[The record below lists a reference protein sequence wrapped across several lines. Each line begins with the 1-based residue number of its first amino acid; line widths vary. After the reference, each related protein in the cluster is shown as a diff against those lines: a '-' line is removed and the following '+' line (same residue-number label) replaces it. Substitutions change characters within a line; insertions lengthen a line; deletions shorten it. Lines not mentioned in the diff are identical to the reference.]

1 MKLGITGLVASALAR
16 PLYAQPIIYS
26 GYEDFHLY
34 PHPIAVLGGNSFVGE
49 FTFALADGN
58 FGLGPFNFAG
68 IRDFLVMFSDKYVE
82 KNGRYF
88 AVKNS
93 QGNGALRFDRM
104 PPYKFD
110 VLAGLYELLDPNS
123 NDPSFCN
130 YSSRCV
136 VFKLVAQ
143 VENIGQIIAAP
154 EKYEPM
160 QIIGVDQVTNKIY
173 GFTPKN
179 NYAYWERKQTV
190 WGDAKS
196 GSLSS
201 TDGEV
206 IGLSSNNRVRGLI
219 MLSAKIDDQNL
230 TILFILPS

>member
-26 GYEDFHLY
+26 GYEDIHLNPLPY
-34 PHPIAVLGGNSFVGE
+34 KEGNLNNSRQYIGIFTAALESQNFRPSF
-49 FTFALADGN
+49 L
-58 FGLGPFNFAG
+58 
-68 IRDFLVMFSDKYVE
+68 DFLVMFSDKYVK

-93 QGNGALRFDRM
+93 QGNGALQL
-104 PPYKFD
+104 
-110 VLAGLYELLDPNS
+110 VNVQAGLYEVFEPNTDS
-123 NDPSFCN
+123 YNLPW
-130 YSSRCV
+130 CV
-136 VFKLVAQ
+136 DNQCAVFQLIYEM
-143 VENIGQIIAAP
+143 ENLGQIIAAP

-206 IGLSSNNRVRGLI
+206 IGLSSNNRVRGHI
-219 MLSAKIDDQNL
+219 MPIAKL
-230 TILFILPS
+230 

>member
-26 GYEDFHLY
+26 GYEDIHLNSSPY
-34 PHPIAVLGGNSFVGE
+34 KGGNWNNNWNTSRQYIGIFTAFTAALESQNFRPSF
-49 FTFALADGN
+49 L
-58 FGLGPFNFAG
+58 
-68 IRDFLVMFSDKYVE
+68 DFLVMFSDKYVK

-93 QGNGALRFDRM
+93 QGNGALRLL
-104 PPYKFD
+104 D
-110 VLAGLYELLDPNS
+110 VQAGLYEVFEKPNADS
-123 NDPSFCN
+123 VDCTGVGTQ
-130 YSSRCV
+130 CV
-136 VFKLVAQ
+136 VFELIYEM
-143 VENIGQIIAAP
+143 ENLGQIIAAP